1 MAITTISTVN
11 TSDTFE
17 KQRTQ
22 INEGLTKLNDID
34 LTKDALRLEDS
45 TVETLNNSDV
55 DPGSFALCMDQES
68 GDLFVLVKRYD
79 DTVAKKFRL
88 LEYSDQTGD
97 QTIDYIG
104 PLS

>member
-1 MAITTISTVN
+1 MAITTISTVD

-22 INEGLTKLNDID
+22 LNDGLTKLNNID
-34 LTKDALRLEDS
+34 LTKDTLILEDS
-45 TVETLNNSDV
+45 VVDNINNSDV
-55 DPGSFALCMDQES
+55 VPGSFSLCMDQVS
-68 GDLFVLVKRYD
+68 GDLFLIVKRYD

-88 LEYSDQTGD
+88 LEYDDQTGD
-97 QTIDYIG
+97 QTIDFIG